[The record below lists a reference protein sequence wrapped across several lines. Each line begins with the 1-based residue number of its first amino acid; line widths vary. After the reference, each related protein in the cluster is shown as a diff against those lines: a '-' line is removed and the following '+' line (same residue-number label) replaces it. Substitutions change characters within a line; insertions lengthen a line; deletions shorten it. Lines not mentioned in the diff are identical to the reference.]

1 MLISI
6 CFFSLHDLFQV
17 SLFCFCLNLFVLDP
31 TFRVRLFLLRVVI
44 LQHLLLVLCG
54 GLTTGKHRARPGSA
68 GEAAWAC
75 RLVGNTFALGL
86 LRCPGNC
93 FLICYPEDDV

>member
-17 SLFCFCLNLFVLDP
+17 SFFCFWFNLFVLDS

-44 LQHLLLVLCG
+44 LQHRFPVLCG
-54 GLTTGKHRARPGSA
+54 GLTTGWEAQGTAGLCRRGGLGVPLGREYIRPRVA
-68 GEAAWAC
+68 
-75 RLVGNTFALGL
+75 
-86 LRCPGNC
+86 
-93 FLICYPEDDV
+93 